1 MPHRTRPVC
10 CTFLV
15 FALCAAPTLA
25 LAAATAGADPDVNK
39 NFTNPAL
46 KVNEWVSKFEVES
59 REVYKFRK
67 RIVRAAGLTKGAA
80 IADIGAGTGLFT
92 FLFADAVGRQGQVLA
107 VDISKPFLE
116 HLQKKA
122 KVQGRRNIKVIEG
135 GAQSPN
141 LPAGSVDRVF
151 ICDTYHHFEHPV
163 PMLAAIARALRPGG
177 QVILVD
183 FKRQEG
189 VSSEWTLKH
198 VRAGEEQVVSEFKAA
213 GFAVVRREDFLKDN
227 YVLVFNGP
235 ATKP

>member
-1 MPHRTRPVC
+1 MPYRTVPLC
-10 CTFLV
+10 CTFLLL
-15 FALCAAPTLA
+15 ALCAAPTSVW
-25 LAAATAGADPDVNK
+25 AAAAGADPEVNK

-46 KVNEWVSKFEVES
+46 KVNEWVSKFEIES

-67 RIVRAAGLTKGAA
+67 RIVRTAGLTRGDA

-92 FLFADAVGRQGQVLA
+92 FLFADAVGSQGQVLA

-122 KVQGRRNIKVIEG
+122 KVGGRRNIKVIEG
-135 GAQSPN
+135 GAESPN
-141 LPAGSVDRVF
+141 LPAGSVDRIF

-163 PMLAAIARALRPGG
+163 PMLAAIARALKPGG

-198 VRAGEEQVVSEFKAA
+198 VRAGEEQVVSEFKDA
-213 GFAVVRREDFLKDN
+213 GFTVVRREDFLKDN

-235 ATKP
+235 AAKP